1 VKLRPSHTAVA
12 IGGFG
17 TIVGSMPS
25 MLTGALAVDLTAALS
40 FSVAGLGTAVAIQNA
55 FGAIASAPLGSL
67 VDRLGATRSIRLAML
82 LTAFVAFGIATFTR
96 SYVVLVILIT
106 VGGLSKRIM
115 EPASNRLL
123 VTSVG
128 PRRLGLAFGIKQ
140 SAPPAAVMLAGLSVP
155 LVAGVWGWRAAFYM
169 SGALAVLLAVSVR
182 RRPDTAA
189 NRAAA
194 SAEREAS
201 AASTSSD
208 TAGGQEPG
216 AEGGPLADAPGGA
229 VEEIAGDISGDGTD
243 DAQVTDDAKA
253 HPQPHADA
261 PASKNPAGRGALIA
275 LTIAFAFAN
284 GASVTV
290 PVFYV
295 SAAVAAGATQATAG
309 TMLAAASI
317 ASILA
322 RLTLGVI
329 ADRLVDSHL
338 MVCAGMLAAGGVGFG
353 LLATG
358 NEYLVVI
365 GVLVALAG
373 SWGFSGV
380 FWFTLVRAHPDS
392 AGTITGRIAPG
403 ALVANSFSPL
413 LFGFVAER
421 FSYSVGWSIS
431 GVFAMLAALGMVIG
445 ARMMAESVRSR

>member
-1 VKLRPSHTAVA
+1 MKLRPSHTAIA

-17 TIVGSMPS
+17 TIIGSMPS

-55 FGAIASAPLGSL
+55 FGAIASVPLGSL

-96 SYVVLVILIT
+96 SYIVLVILIT

-169 SGALAVLLAVSVR
+169 SGVMAVLLAAAVR

-201 AASTSSD
+201 TSPTSSD
-208 TAGGQEPG
+208 NVGSGEPVDG
-216 AEGGPLADAPGGA
+216 DLLADASGGG
-229 VEEIAGDISGDGTD
+229 VDEVAGDATD
-243 DAQVTDDAKA
+243 EVSRDVAESEDVKESAR
-253 HPQPHADA
+253 PHADA
-261 PASKNPAGRGALIA
+261 ATSKHPAGPGALIA

-338 MVCAGMLAAGGVGFG
+338 KVCAGMLAAGGIGFG

-413 LFGFVAER
+413 IFGFVVER
-421 FSYSVGWSIS
+421 FSYAVGWSIS
-431 GVFAMLAALGMVIG
+431 GVLAMCAALGMLVG
-445 ARMMAESVRSR
+445 SRMMAKSARSR